1 LFTQQQITGGFSQK
15 EFSYEEKLI
24 KSRGEWFSRS
34 IRKQALY
41 LSNFYINTYL
51 TLSYSPE
58 VSPDLAVI
66 DIINSKL
73 S

>member
-1 LFTQQQITGGFSQK
+1 VAFPKK
-15 EFSYEEKLI
+15 EFSYEEKLR
-24 KSRGEWFSRS
+24 KSRGKWYSRS

-41 LSNFYINTYL
+41 LSNFYISTYL

-58 VSPDLAVI
+58 GSPDLAVI